1 MLKLGLTG
9 GIGSGKTTVLQVF
22 ASLGVPCFVADDV
35 AKGYYQDTSFL
46 KHVAEVFG
54 HEILNPDFTL
64 NRQALARIVFS
75 DSRRLEQ
82 LNQLIHPRVASD
94 FRRWCGERENND
106 VVLLESAILYESG
119 FDSLVDKVV
128 EVYLDKEE
136 RIFRTQLRDKSS
148 REDVLSRMAS
158 QISDEDKLMRSDY
171 VVLNYEGNP
180 RERQVRHI
188 LSLLANDQHL

>member
-35 AKGYYQDTSFL
+35 AKGYYRDASFL
-46 KHVAEVFG
+46 ERVSELFG
-54 HEILNPDFTL
+54 REILNPDCTL
-64 NRQALARIVFS
+64 NRQALAQIVFS

-82 LNQLIHPRVASD
+82 LNQLIHPRVAAD
-94 FRRWCGERENND
+94 FRRWCDEHENHD